1 MDAISEAWLAY
12 CEQERVPPNTVRRR
26 AAVLRAVGNAG
37 TATREEIEAWWASTN
52 DQAPASRVN
61 ALGCLRAFYEWAGI
75 WEHRAQGD
83 NPTYRIKAP
92 KVDRGLPRYA
102 RKHEMDLFIKEAP
115 DDMRRAIL
123 LGAWAGLRV
132 SEVAS
137 LNWSDVDVEARRARV
152 TGAKGTK
159 SRLVALGPA
168 LIDRLLP
175 ELPAC
180 NVVTGTGKEYS
191 ADVLQRR
198 ANRTMQRIAGRRDIT
213 FHQLRHRYG
222 TEAYRATK
230 DLIAV
235 GKQMGHSSPT
245 TTAIYA
251 AASDDV
257 ADLIAEA
264 VTR

>member
-1 MDAISEAWLAY
+1 MDDISRAWLDY
-12 CEQERVPPNTVRRR
+12 CQLERLPLNTIRRR

-37 TATREEIEAWWASTN
+37 TATREDIEAWWASTN
-52 DQAPASRVN
+52 DQAPATRVN
-61 ALGCLRAFYEWAGI
+61 ALGCLRAFYRWAI
-75 WEHRAQGD
+75 VWEHRAPGD
-83 NPTYRIKAP
+83 DPTYRIVAP
-92 KVDRGLPRYA
+92 KVDKGLPRYA
-102 RKHEMDLFIKEAP
+102 HRHEMDLFIKHAP

-137 LNWSDVDVEARRARV
+137 LNWSDVDLEAKRARV

-159 SRLVALGPA
+159 SRLVAIGEA
-168 LIDRLLP
+168 LIDRLWP
-175 ELPAC
+175 EVPGC
-180 NVVTGTGKEYS
+180 NVVTGTDKEYS

-198 ANRTMQRIAGRRDIT
+198 VNRTMQRIAGRKDIT

-235 GKQMGHSSPT
+235 GRQMGHSSPT